1 MDYEEQRTFLKRQR
15 WRLLPAG
22 LGCGAL
28 LVQTV
33 RGRAPLWAR
42 IAGGLLAF
50 GLLWAA
56 YYLPNYL
63 GLDAGALR
71 RPRWVARARWFV
83 LALTG
88 LVVAASQAWAALA
101 AVLFAAVLHL
111 VLVKTLLRP
120 LPYDLR
126 EADPPRLT
134 ALAVVYAA
142 VDFALL
148 SVARGPQVFAG
159 HGTVPTV
166 LIAPLLLAFAFLAL
180 ALLRPRSFPAQALA
194 GAFTAAL
201 CFGLTRSLGT
211 AAATFLWTAGVAHLY
226 AEAVEQNLKNFDGL
240 VENLQGFCNE
250 PRETVVQMMAESGAR
265 LGEDWRRSKPQG
277 QAEVTAWYSRNARL
291 YLYTNCQHHLLYK
304 HIVYTLGLLRLARGR
319 VLDFGGG
326 NGNFSRALAR
336 AEVDTTY
343 LDVPGESADYLR
355 WRAERERLPLKIVHE
370 LSELEGPYDVAYCL
384 DVIEHLVDLEPVFER
399 WRELLRPGGLLVATY
414 YDGPNSTA
422 PMHIDPGYDAREFLL
437 AHGFDDVKPSF
448 VRLSSAELLRKKH
461 FMILRKKA

>member
-1 MDYEEQRTFLKRQR
+1 MDYEEQRVFLKRQR

-33 RGRAPLWAR
+33 RVPAPLWVR
-42 IAGGLLAF
+42 IAAGALAF
-50 GLLWAA
+50 GLLWSA

-63 GLDAGALR
+63 GLDAAAIR
-71 RPRWVARARWFV
+71 RPRWVAGARWFV
-83 LALTG
+83 LVLTG
-88 LVVAASQAWAALA
+88 LVVVASQAWAALA

-111 VLVKTLLRP
+111 VLVRILLRS

-148 SVARGPQVFAG
+148 SVARGPQLFAG
-159 HGTVPTV
+159 YGTVPAL

-180 ALLRPRSFPAQALA
+180 VLLRPRPFAVQAVF
-194 GAFTAAL
+194 GAATAVI
-201 CFGLTRSLGT
+201 CFVLTRSLVAT
-211 AAATFLWTAGVAHLY
+211 AAAFLWTAGVAHLY
-226 AEAVEQNLKNFDGL
+226 AEAVEQNLKNFDNL
-240 VENLQGFCNE
+240 VENLQAFCNE
-250 PRETVVQMMAESGAR
+250 PRETVLQMMAESVAR
-265 LGEDWRRSKPQG
+265 LGEDWRRSNPQG

-291 YLYTNCQHHLLYK
+291 YLYADSQHHLLYK
-304 HIVYTLGLLRLARGR
+304 HIVYTLALLRIARGR
-319 VLDFGGG
+319 VLDLGEG

-336 AEVDTTY
+336 AGVDATY
-343 LDVPGESADYLR
+343 LAVPGESANYLR

-370 LSELEGPYDVAYCL
+370 LSELEGPYDIVYCL

-399 WRELLRPGGLLVATY
+399 WKELLRPGGLLVATY
-414 YDGPNSTA
+414 YNGPNSTA
-422 PMHIDPGYDAREFLL
+422 PMHIDRGYDARKYLL
-437 AHGFDDVKPSF
+437 AHGFRDVKTNLVGLFSP
-448 VRLSSAELLRKKH
+448 ELMRKKH
-461 FMILRKKA
+461 FIILEKKA